1 MRPDVKLGV
10 VISMVIVFVAGG
22 YYLYRDRTETPI
34 PVATGSESEVG
45 PVALSAGSEQPLPR
59 TARKDSQAKPADVG
73 RSNVRTDAEKRR
85 RRMASRAPAV
95 AGKLPV
101 TPPATGASRHPTAS
115 ERETGRE
122 TKLASGAGRVQERK
136 PAGAQ
141 PRTVAGAGGP
151 ARSQPSPS
159 RRSDTDSATPDRTPT
174 SPRVAMVDRAT
185 DKRRTL
191 AGETRRPQ
199 AQGPVPLIARKPV
212 GTRHGVER
220 DAGGGKAA
228 VETHRV
234 QAGDTMSSLSERY
247 YGSVKYVRFLIESNP
262 QIADPDK
269 LTIGMSIKIPAK
281 PASGA
286 VPTTASGTNARP
298 ADPARRTYKV
308 QPGDTFYE
316 IARNQLGSSSRWQE
330 LFELNKEIV
339 HGDPKRLHVGQV
351 LVLPPP

>member
-34 PVATGSESEVG
+34 PVATGSEPEAG
-45 PVALSAGSEQPLPR
+45 PVALSAGSEQPFQK
-59 TARKDSQAKPADVG
+59 TAPKDNQAKPADVG
-73 RSNVRTDAEKRR
+73 RSNVRTDAGERD
-85 RRMASRAPAV
+85 RRMANRAPTV
-95 AGKLPV
+95 AGKPPV
-101 TPPATGASRHPTAS
+101 TPPATGATRRATGS
-115 ERETGRE
+115 ERETGHE
-122 TKLASGAGRVQERK
+122 SKLALWPGHARK
-136 PAGAQ
+136 GV
-141 PRTVAGAGGP
+141 PRGTQRRAIAGGVDP
-151 ARSQPSPS
+151 ERSQPAN
-159 RRSDTDSATPDRTPT
+159 RRSDAVSATPGRTRT
-174 SPRVAMVDRAT
+174 SPKVAMGDRAT
-185 DKRRTL
+185 DKRRTF
-191 AGETRRPQ
+191 ADETRRPQ
-199 AQGPVPLIARKPV
+199 APSPVPLAARKPV
-212 GTRHGVER
+212 GTRRGVGRET
-220 DAGGGKAA
+220 GGHKAA

-247 YGSVKYVRFLIESNP
+247 YGSVKYMRFLINSNP
-262 QIADPDK
+262 QVADPDK

-286 VPTTASGTNARP
+286 VPTTASGTKARP

-316 IARNQLGSSSRWQE
+316 IARSQLGSSSRWQE

-339 HGDPKRLHVGQV
+339 HGDPKRLQVGQV